1 MDDDDAIF
9 KLPLTQSMQNEISVP
24 KIMKQY
30 E

>member
-1 MDDDDAIF
+1 MDDDDDIF